1 MLTLMIVAMRSSNL
15 TAMKNM
21 IDKTALAEQ
30 EKIESAI
37 VQAKATI
44 QTAQDTIIDIH
55 REELLGTIQ
64 RAEAARQI
72 RQQNT
77 IIEDTEKSLGKMLK
91 SSIAVIESAQ
101 HDYSFV
107 AHAKQVGSQAVSLA
121 KSGKIVSEKEK
132 RLARRKIKRLKEQQE
147 LLSKDYEDA
156 IDTARSAKARERL
169 KNRYEKIEA
178 ELNKKIYKQQII
190 AGQAMSPAMSS
201 FWSVVGVGALIA
213 GKYFLGGKDVVSTKP
228 SVPASPPQPLSV
240 SSTQQTRVSE
250 GPLLSVLPVESQTP
264 PASVSTPSTALLPAL
279 PVQKS
284 IMPIQSPIGQS
295 VNADSSPAVMP
306 EKQAVMSQA
315 ERNTMVKK
323 AIANFGW
330 AALAGAHAIFF
341 AADFA
346 ASSVL
351 LSVLNPTVGFAGIA
365 AASGAAGLSKVI
377 QLMGEK
383 EKTDYLKQ
391 PNPSFAR

>member
-91 SSIAVIESAQ
+91 SSIAAIESAQ
-101 HDYSFV
+101 YDYSFV

-250 GPLLSVLPVESQTP
+250 GPPLSVLPVESQTP

-279 PVQKS
+279 PVA
-284 IMPIQSPIGQS
+284 PLVPSPNVSQRPMNIASTQVAMS
-295 VNADSSPAVMP
+295 EKKVLTAEEREMIK
-306 EKQAVMSQA
+306 KQA
-315 ERNTMVKK
+315 K
-323 AIANFGW
+323 ANFLW
-330 AALAGAHAIFF
+330 TAIAGAHAIFF

-351 LSVLNPTVGFAGIA
+351 LSILNPSVGFAGIA

-377 QLMGEK
+377 QLMNEK
-383 EKTDYLKQ
+383 
-391 PNPSFAR
+391 